1 MKINNLSFPYPVLGV
16 GDDISPAP
24 GFASEPKLS
33 KSAGKYCFEISLD
46 MRNQDISHQVAI
58 GNANYVCE
66 VECSRTL
73 LRKCFFSKN
82 PYFKIS
88 LDKNTL
94 AERVSFQFT
103 IVATKT
109 IPSYCNSE
117 CHEDYS
123 GYTFDLEPGD
133 LLAFIGQFSYDVDI
147 KYDKLKSVGSFMQI
161 TEGKMDNLP
170 RFLLGGDKIDI
181 KLPTDMYEKY
191 RTSIR
196 GNQQFSQIIHSSI
209 VFNALVS
216 ALLYYESNKET
227 LWARTIKYRIDN
239 EAALEKFKDNKTLE
253 TQEPEEVMELAQI
266 LLLDPYRRL
275 FDSLSGFIVESN
287 DED

>member
-1 MKINNLSFPYPVLGV
+1 MKINNLSFPYPVLGI
-16 GDDISPAP
+16 GDDISPEP
-24 GFASEPKLS
+24 GFASDPKLS
-33 KSAGKYCFEISLD
+33 KSAGKYTFEVSLD
-46 MRNQDISHQVAI
+46 MRNQDIARQVEI
-58 GNANYVCE
+58 GNASYVCE

-73 LRKCFFSKN
+73 LRKCFFSKK
-82 PYFKIS
+82 PYFKFS
-88 LDKNTL
+88 LEKNIL

-103 IVATKT
+103 IVATKE
-109 IPSYCNSE
+109 IPEYCNRE
-117 CHEDYS
+117 CHEDYA

-161 TEGKMDNLP
+161 TEGKMDKLP

-181 KLPTDMYEKY
+181 KLPSDMYERY
-191 RTSIR
+191 RTSIK
-196 GNQQFSQIIHSSI
+196 GNRQFSQIIHSSI

-216 ALLYYESNKET
+216 ALLYYDSNKET
-227 LWARTIKYRIDN
+227 LWARTLKYRIDN
-239 EAALEKFKDNKTLE
+239 ETALEKFKENKTLE

-275 FDSLSGFIVESN
+275 FDSLSGLIVESN